1 MSPDYTPI
9 LTPEDAKAFIEA
21 VNSPHDGEMTDILYR
36 FNGITKLPGGGHMYE
51 PDETE
56 LKITVLV
63 TSIWDSVVELV
74 FESLDDWQ
82 LGSCSRSNIG
92 TDIYG
97 ILVDSDD
104 TGFVV
109 WTTGHS
115 TDMAVMQEA
124 DFVIARRMKWRFVED
139 NRPDAYK

>member
-9 LTPEDAKAFIEA
+9 LTPEDAKAFIQA
-21 VNSPHDGEMTDILYR
+21 VNSLHDGEMTDIRYC
-36 FNGITKLPGGGHMYE
+36 FNGITKLPEGGHMYE

-74 FESLDDWQ
+74 FEALDDWQ

-97 ILVDSDD
+97 ILVDFDD
-104 TGFVV
+104 KGFVV

-115 TDMAVMQEA
+115 TDMAVMREA

-139 NRPDAYK
+139 NRPDEYK